1 MRPCTQ
7 VLHIG
12 PNFHGW
18 TLPQYS
24 LFGNIN
30 GTLYVCTNVFGYT
43 HEGLDKKLRTV
54 KIKDFPLSVWNGYR
68 WVGDT
73 TENYPSIRRFILAY
87 MRDEKSFV
95 REHCVKCEHHMR
107 YVDEQVAEL
116 RAMMP
121 QFKKHPQPLYGQR
134 SGCYSQSRVD
144 GRGYDISWEE
154 NIVGMTDDYGNT
166 YTGVSVQYSDSKP
179 VATFAAFE
187 GYTDTPEAKRRDGMK
202 VKQIKCRPT
211 KDDPKE
217 VAEKACTKEDARKI
231 YNALKKATGKT
242 DCVKLCYMTKQYIDY
257 KVESAAQRYDLTS
270 FLPKFVKNGKTGRVW
285 PVSYKNVPAT
295 TADEKALFNKITV
308 EF

>member
-43 HEGLDKKLRTV
+43 HDKKSR
-54 KIKDFPLSVWNGYR
+54 KEFPLSVWNGYR

-107 YVDEQVAEL
+107 YVDEQVAKL

-121 QFKKHPQPLYGQR
+121 QFKKHPQPMYGHR

-154 NIVGMTDDYGNT
+154 NIVGMTDAYGDT
-166 YTGVSVQYSDSKP
+166 YTGVPVQYSDFKP

-202 VKQIKCRPT
+202 VKQVKCRPT

-217 VAEKACTKEDARKI
+217 VAEKACTKEDTRKI
-231 YNALKKATGKT
+231 YNALKKATGET
-242 DCVKLCYMTKQYIDY
+242 NRIKLCFMTKQYIDY
-257 KVESAAQRYDLTS
+257 KVESPAQRYDLTN
-270 FLPKFVKNGKTGRVW
+270 FLPKFAKDKTGAMGAIN
-285 PVSYKNVPAT
+285 YKDVPKPSV
-295 TADEKALFNKITV
+295 EQCKLFNKITV

>member
-12 PNFHGW
+12 PNFPGW

-24 LFGNIN
+24 LFGNVS

-43 HEGLDKKLRTV
+43 HDKKSR
-54 KIKDFPLSVWNGYR
+54 KDFPLSVWNGYR
-68 WVGDT
+68 WVRDT
-73 TENYPSIRRFILAY
+73 TENHPDIRRFILAY
-87 MRDEKSFV
+87 MREKSFV
-95 REHCVKCEHHMR
+95 RKHCVKCEHHMR

-121 QFKKHPQPLYGQR
+121 QFKKHPQPMYGQR

-166 YTGVSVQYSDSKP
+166 YTGVPVQYSDFKP

-217 VAEKACTKEDARKI
+217 VAEKTCTKDDLIKI
-231 YNALKKATGKT
+231 FDALKVETGLKNRST
-242 DCVKLCYMTKQYIDY
+242 LWAMVKNFINY
-257 KVESAAQRYDLTS
+257 KVDSQTQRYDLCS
-270 FLPKFVKNGKTGRVW
+270 YLPKQVKSVKTGIVTTIDYSIKAT
-285 PVSYKNVPAT
+285 VEDYK
-295 TADEKALFNKITV
+295 LFNKITV

>member
-18 TLPQYS
+18 TFPQYS
-24 LFGNIN
+24 LFGNVS

-43 HEGLDKKLRTV
+43 HDKKSR
-54 KIKDFPLSVWNGYR
+54 KDFPLSVWNGFR

-73 TENYPSIRRFILAY
+73 TENHPDIKRYMLAY
-87 MRDEKSFV
+87 MREKSFV
-95 REHCVKCEHHMR
+95 RKHCVKCEHHLQKI
-107 YVDEQVAEL
+107 EQEQKDLLACG
-116 RAMMP
+116 P
-121 QFKKHPQPLYGQR
+121 QFKKHPQPSFGSK

-154 NIVGMTDDYGNT
+154 NIVGMTDAYGNK
-166 YTGVSVQYSDSKP
+166 YTGVPVQYSDFKP

-217 VAEKACTKEDARKI
+217 VAEKACTKEDTKKI
-231 YNALKKATGKT
+231 YDALRKATGET
-242 DCVKLCYMTKQYIDY
+242 NRIKLCFMSKQYIDY
-257 KVESAAQRYDLTS
+257 KVESPAQRYDLTS
-270 FLPKFVKNGKTGRVW
+270 FLPKFVKNDKTGAMGAIN
-285 PVSYKNVPAT
+285 YKDVPKPSL
-295 TADEKALFNKITV
+295 EQRKLFNKIIV